1 MKKKKEKFV
10 EKLMLRQIKQLVKEY
25 YEYFHLGVVVLIDSI
40 EKINVVKI
48 VRNYSD
54 VRWLGGNCWSYYEGA
69 EEDISKTSCN

>member
-10 EKLMLRQIKQLVKEY
+10 EKLMLRQIKQLAKEY

-54 VRWLGGNCWSYYEGA
+54 VR
-69 EEDISKTSCN
+69 